1 VRPAGY
7 IPAPRPLRAYAP
19 VRTTPLTTPR
29 RSIDQLQAQL
39 TAQGYIADRELST
52 ALYLSLALER
62 PLLLE
67 GETGVGKT
75 EVTRVLSTEL
85 GAELIRLR

>member
-1 VRPAGY
+1 MTP
-7 IPAPRPLRAYAP
+7 PLC
-19 VRTTPLTTPR
+19 
-29 RSIDQLQAQL
+29 IDQLQAQP

-67 GETGVGKT
+67 GEAGAGAGKT
-75 EVTRVLSTEL
+75 EVTRVLSTVL